1 VGSYRSAQAIVVVK
15 HSSGLDNVYLS
26 DDSGTYYTLSLDNV
40 VLDPDQGLDF
50 ELVSNLPFDLKYMF

>member
-1 VGSYRSAQAIVVVK
+1 VGSYRSAQAIVVVE
-15 HSSGLDNVYLS
+15 HSSGIDNVYLS

-50 ELVSNLPFDLKYMF
+50 ELVSYIPSGIK